1 MLKLDALRSRVKTLK
16 DDGTVGYIKLTPD
29 HPKYPKR
36 IKELDEIRKRAAG
49 DIPIMISEGGGI
61 ALTPQEINQTHQ
73 ETKNMSAVNKLLEK
87 G

>member
-1 MLKLDALRSRVKTLK
+1 ML
-16 DDGTVGYIKLTPD
+16 
-29 HPKYPKR
+29 
-36 IKELDEIRKRAAG
+36 
-49 DIPIMISEGGGI
+49 SEGGGI